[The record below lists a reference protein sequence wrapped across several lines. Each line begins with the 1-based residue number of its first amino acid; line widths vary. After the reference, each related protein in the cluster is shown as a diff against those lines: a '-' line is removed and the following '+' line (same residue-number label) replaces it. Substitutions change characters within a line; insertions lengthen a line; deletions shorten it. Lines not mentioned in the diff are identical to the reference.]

1 MVWCRKGREGM
12 CEEVWSVSNPSKIF
26 FRTTYTAEKF
36 HGKKSDTN
44 LRSAF
49 RAFLTCSPDGAP
61 RSDREID
68 QRALTVQHLSRTA
81 YAVQCCA
88 RRVMHTNTPPVL
100 LVFWIACH
108 CQSFHNHQLRCCLT
122 RRHFQLSQTVDLPRR
137 AIRHPPPWPTRI
149 TTMLSTRSM
158 SRVSHL

>member
-1 MVWCRKGREGM
+1 MVWCCEGREGM

-49 RAFLTCSPDGAP
+49 RAFLTCFPDGAP

-68 QRALTVQHLSRTA
+68 QRALS
-81 YAVQCCA
+81 
-88 RRVMHTNTPPVL
+88 NTSHGPLMRCSVVRGGSCTPTPRPFFSSSGL
-100 LVFWIACH
+100 LVIVSHSTITNYAAVSLDATFNFLRPLISPDAPFDIRRH
-108 CQSFHNHQLRCCLT
+108 GRPGSRRCC
-122 RRHFQLSQTVDLPRR
+122 
-137 AIRHPPPWPTRI
+137 PPDRCPE
-149 TTMLSTRSM
+149 
-158 SRVSHL
+158 